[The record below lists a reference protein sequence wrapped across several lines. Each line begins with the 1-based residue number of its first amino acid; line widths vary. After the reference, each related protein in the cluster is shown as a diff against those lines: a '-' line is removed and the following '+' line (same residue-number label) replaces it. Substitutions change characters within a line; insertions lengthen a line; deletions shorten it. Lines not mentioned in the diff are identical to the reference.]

1 MNTYGERVKVTIF
14 GESHG
19 PAIGVVLDGVPAGEA
34 IDMDAVRIQMRRRAP
49 GSSDLTT
56 HRSETDDPLVMSGI
70 LNGVTTGAPIS
81 AIFRNKDQNS
91 AAYHPEIP
99 RPSHADYAATVRFGG
114 HADLRGGGP
123 FSGRLTACLVFAGAV
138 CRQILERRGITITAN
153 AVRVGQAT
161 GKELNFDMK
170 RAILDARSAGDSV
183 GSELECVV
191 TGVPAGVGGLLF
203 GGMESRIAGMLY
215 AIPGVKGV
223 EFGRGFAL
231 AEMRGSE
238 ANDPIRLKNGRITMA
253 SNNAG
258 GINGGITNGMPVEF
272 TVTFR
277 PTPSIAQPQETIDLE
292 TMTNTKITIGGRHDA
307 CIALRA
313 PVVVESAAALAL
325 WRLKGADGGGELD
338 NLRGQLDILD
348 TELTTLFARRQSISR
363 RIGAYKREHHLPV
376 QDTGR
381 EEQVLHTRGQL
392 APERRQQVER
402 LFRLLMELSRE
413 EQA

>member
-34 IDMDAVRIQMRRRAP
+34 VDMDAVRIQMRRRAP

-114 HADLRGGGP
+114 HADLRG
-123 FSGRLTACLVFAGAV
+123 V

-238 ANDPIRLKNGRITMA
+238 ANDPIRLQNGRITMA

-258 GINGGITNGMPVEF
+258 GINGGITNGMPLV
-272 TVTFR
+272 VRMALR
-277 PTPSIAQPQETIDLE
+277 PTPSIACEQPSVDLATMEETPLRI
-292 TMTNTKITIGGRHDA
+292 NGRHDPCLA
-307 CIALRA
+307 PRA
-313 PVVVESAAALAL
+313 IPVMEAALACCV
-325 WRLKGADGGGELD
+325 LD
-338 NLRGQLDILD
+338 AMLDSAATI
-348 TELTTLFARRQSISR
+348 
-363 RIGAYKREHHLPV
+363 
-376 QDTGR
+376 
-381 EEQVLHTRGQL
+381 
-392 APERRQQVER
+392 
-402 LFRLLMELSRE
+402 
-413 EQA
+413 

>member
-138 CRQILERRGITITAN
+138 CRQILERRGITIGAHAYAVGGAKDTPFDPVNVSKDDLN
-153 AVRVGQAT
+153 A
-161 GKELNFDMK
+161 LNTRFFAVNFPKAEEKM
-170 RAILDARSAGDSV
+170 RAEIEAARLDADSI
-183 GSELECVV
+183 GGIIECAAV
-191 TGVPAGVGGLLF
+191 GVPAGIGSPMF
-203 GGMESRIAGMLY
+203 GGIENVFASILY
-215 AIPGVKGV
+215 GIPAVKGV
-223 EFGRGFAL
+223 EFGAGFDVAC
-231 AEMRGSE
+231 MRGSE
-238 ANDPIRLKNGRITMA
+238 NNDAFYCDENGLVRTKT
-253 SNNAG
+253 NNAG
-258 GINGGITNGMPVEF
+258 GILGGITTDMPIL
-272 TVTFR
+272 FR
-277 PTPSIAQPQETIDLE
+277 IAVKPTPSIGREQHTVDLTTKTNADLTIH
-292 TMTNTKITIGGRHDA
+292 GRHDP
-307 CIALRA
+307 CIVPRA
-313 PVVVESAAALAL
+313 IPVAEAAAALAL
-325 WRLKGADGGGELD
+325 MDL
-338 NLRGQLDILD
+338 LR
-348 TELTTLFARRQSISR
+348 
-363 RIGAYKREHHLPV
+363 
-376 QDTGR
+376 
-381 EEQVLHTRGQL
+381 
-392 APERRQQVER
+392 
-402 LFRLLMELSRE
+402 
-413 EQA
+413 

>member
-138 CRQILERRGITITAN
+138 CRQILERRGITIGAHAY
-153 AVRVGQAT
+153 AVGSAKDTPFDPVNVS
-161 GKELNFDMK
+161 KEDLNTLNTRFFAVNSPEAEEKM
-170 RAILDARSAGDSV
+170 RAEIEAARLDADSI
-183 GSELECVV
+183 GGIIECAAV
-191 TGVPAGVGGLLF
+191 GVPAGIGSPMF
-203 GGMESRIAGMLY
+203 GGIENVFASILY
-215 AIPGVKGV
+215 GIPAVKGV
-223 EFGRGFAL
+223 EFGAGFDVAC
-231 AEMRGSE
+231 MRGSE
-238 ANDPIRLKNGRITMA
+238 NNDAFYYDENGLVRTKT
-253 SNNAG
+253 NNAG
-258 GINGGITNGMPVEF
+258 GILGGITTGMPIL
-272 TVTFR
+272 FR
-277 PTPSIAQPQETIDLE
+277 IAVKPTPSIGREQHTVDLTTKTNADLTIH
-292 TMTNTKITIGGRHDA
+292 GRHDP
-307 CIALRA
+307 CIPRA
-313 PVVVESAAALAL
+313 IPVAEAAAALAL
-325 WRLKGADGGGELD
+325 MDL
-338 NLRGQLDILD
+338 LR
-348 TELTTLFARRQSISR
+348 
-363 RIGAYKREHHLPV
+363 
-376 QDTGR
+376 
-381 EEQVLHTRGQL
+381 
-392 APERRQQVER
+392 
-402 LFRLLMELSRE
+402 
-413 EQA
+413 

>member
-138 CRQILERRGITITAN
+138 CRQILERRGITIGAHAYAVGSAKDTPFDPVNVSKDDLN
-153 AVRVGQAT
+153 ALNTRFFAVNSPKA
-161 GKELNFDMK
+161 KEKM
-170 RAILDARSAGDSV
+170 RAEIEAARLDADSI
-183 GSELECVV
+183 GGIIECAAV
-191 TGVPAGVGGLLF
+191 GVPAGIGSPMF
-203 GGMESRIAGMLY
+203 GGIENVFASILY
-215 AIPGVKGV
+215 GIPAVKGV
-223 EFGRGFAL
+223 EFGAGFDVAC
-231 AEMRGSE
+231 MRGSE
-238 ANDPIRLKNGRITMA
+238 NNDAFYYDENGLVRTKT
-253 SNNAG
+253 NNAG
-258 GINGGITNGMPVEF
+258 GILGGITTGMPIL
-272 TVTFR
+272 FR
-277 PTPSIAQPQETIDLE
+277 IAVKPTPSIGREQHTVDLTTKTNADLTIH
-292 TMTNTKITIGGRHDA
+292 GRHDP
-307 CIALRA
+307 CIVPRA
-313 PVVVESAAALAL
+313 IPVAEAAAALAL
-325 WRLKGADGGGELD
+325 MDL
-338 NLRGQLDILD
+338 LR
-348 TELTTLFARRQSISR
+348 
-363 RIGAYKREHHLPV
+363 
-376 QDTGR
+376 
-381 EEQVLHTRGQL
+381 
-392 APERRQQVER
+392 
-402 LFRLLMELSRE
+402 
-413 EQA
+413 